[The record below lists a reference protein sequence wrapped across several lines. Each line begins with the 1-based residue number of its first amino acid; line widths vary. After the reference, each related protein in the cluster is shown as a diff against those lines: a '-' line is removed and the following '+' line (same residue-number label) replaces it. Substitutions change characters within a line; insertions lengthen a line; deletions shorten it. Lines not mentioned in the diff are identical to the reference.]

1 MQTYV
6 KLTIQILK
14 YSTSIPFGKKT
25 QNKSNPLGEICV
37 LSIFDYRDTLSI
49 IDFRVSRLKTVY
61 RVGTHIGCPLNR
73 LLTISFI
80 V

>member
-1 MQTYV
+1 MVLSSSDFSEGMIIMQTYV

-49 IDFRVSRLKTVY
+49 IDL
-61 RVGTHIGCPLNR
+61 GLAD
-73 LLTISFI
+73 
-80 V
+80 